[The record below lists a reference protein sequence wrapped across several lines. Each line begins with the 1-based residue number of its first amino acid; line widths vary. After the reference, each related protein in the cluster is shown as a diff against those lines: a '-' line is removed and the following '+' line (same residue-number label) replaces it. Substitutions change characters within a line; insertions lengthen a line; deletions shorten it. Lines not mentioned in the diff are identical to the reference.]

1 MRRRLIVFTLIISLA
16 IQIIPSKAVLADDN
30 VMMRNV
36 FTDALYGGAV
46 GALLG
51 VGFMLLSGDPDKHW
65 NYLAYGTGGGIIAG
79 AAIGVASSTKA
90 LAEVEHGKI
99 TLNVPEIKT
108 DVIQDKRD
116 KEMEVVR
123 SLSLLRYNF

>member
-1 MRRRLIVFTLIISLA
+1 MRRRLIIFTLIILLA
-16 IQIIPSKAVLADDN
+16 VQIIPSKSVLADDA
-30 VMMRNV
+30 VMMRNI

-46 GALLG
+46 GTLIG
-51 VGFMLLSGDPDKHW
+51 VAFMLISDKPSDNW
-65 NYLAYGTGGGIIAG
+65 NYLAYGAGGGIIAG
-79 AAIGVASSTKA
+79 AAIGMASSTKA

-108 DVIQDKRD
+108 DVIYDKRD
-116 KEMEVVR
+116 QEMEVVK